1 MAHILISQAN
11 ADALLAL
18 RKTYGSK
25 GNRTAAGREKSRAIF
40 RKIKEEAGLNQSKK
54 IVVFIENPLNPLYR
68 VIRDANTKMPLDDG
82 HGVIP
87 EIAAVELPAKPVA
100 KPKKT
105 SPAKKA
111 STKPAAKKATAK
123 PAAKP
128 AKAPAKKAA
137 PTTPA
142 KPKKAPAPSK
152 DLYDAPKDVRIT
164 VDGVRIRIGKA
175 TSDAHKARIIAKYKK
190 ENGIQ

>member
-54 IVVFIENPLNPLYR
+54 TVVFIENPLNPLYR
-68 VIRDANTKMPLDDG
+68 VIRDANTKVPLDDG

-87 EIAAVELPAKPVA
+87 EIAAAELPEKPVA

-105 SPAKKA
+105 TPAKRTA
-111 STKPAAKKATAK
+111 APKPAAKKAT
-123 PAAKP
+123 AKP

-164 VDGVRIRIGKA
+164 VNGVRIRIGKA

>member
-82 HGVIP
+82 RGVIP
-87 EIAAVELPAKPVA
+87 EIAAVELPEKPVA

-105 SPAKKA
+105 SPVKKA
-111 STKPAAKKATAK
+111 TTKPAAKKAT
-123 PAAKP
+123 AKP

-164 VDGVRIRIGKA
+164 VNGVRIRIGKA